1 MGRTRYGVY
10 CYNDTIRTNQNDKA
24 RVEPNQTLLFSS
36 LIMKTHIRLTV
47 LTVVTLL
54 FSFAASAQKK
64 SPSADSKVVKMLI
77 AKKMTPVKVTAK
89 DLVTKV
95 FGVADSNLSSPD
107 LKKSVAKT
115 LSVTPQE
122 DEGGLWLDPTDGYA
136 VSYYGMVPQVSA
148 VAMYDE
154 EDSEHLAYFSY
165 FFLFPYSNGSREN
178 ANYEQ
183 CAFCTS
189 LLQEMEDIG
198 MDMGGD
204 SSSDALFEA
213 VGNYGENNVNIRLV
227 EQNSDSTYVV
237 DPDHASG
244 DGRYIVVL
252 NVEPGAYNE
261 ADHWMAA
268 E

>member
-1 MGRTRYGVY
+1 
-10 CYNDTIRTNQNDKA
+10 
-24 RVEPNQTLLFSS
+24 
-36 LIMKTHIRLTV
+36 MKTPIRLTV

-54 FSFAASAQKK
+54 FAFAASAQKK
-64 SPSADSKVVKMLI
+64 SPVADSKVVKMLV
-77 AKKMTPVKVTAK
+77 AKKVTPVKVTAK

-95 FGVADSNLSSPD
+95 FGVADANLNSPD
-107 LKKSVAKT
+107 LKKSVSKS

-148 VAMYDE
+148 VAMYDD
-154 EDSEHLAYFSY
+154 EDSDHLAYFSY
-165 FFLFPYSNGSREN
+165 FFLFPYDNGTREN

-198 MDMGGD
+198 MDMGGATFT
-204 SSSDALFEA
+204 DALFEA
-213 VGNYGENNVNIRLV
+213 AGNYGENTVNLRLV
-227 EQNSDSTYVV
+227 EQQGDGSYVA
-237 DPDHASG
+237 DPDYATG
-244 DGRYIVVL
+244 DGRYILVL
-252 NVEPGAYNE
+252 NVEPGANNE

>member
-1 MGRTRYGVY
+1 
-10 CYNDTIRTNQNDKA
+10 
-24 RVEPNQTLLFSS
+24 
-36 LIMKTHIRLTV
+36 MKTHLRLTV

-54 FSFAASAQKK
+54 FAFAAYAQKK
-64 SPSADSKVVKMLI
+64 SPAADSKVVKMLI
-77 AKKMTPVKVTAK
+77 AKKTTPVKVTAK

-95 FGVADSNLSSPD
+95 FGVADSNLNGSD
-107 LKKSVAKT
+107 LKKSVAKS

-148 VAMYDE
+148 VAMYDGD
-154 EDSEHLAYFSY
+154 DSDHLAYFSY
-165 FFLFPYSNGSREN
+165 FFLFPYANGSRDN

-183 CAFCTS
+183 CAFCTT

-198 MDMGGD
+198 MDMGGATPT
-204 SSSDALFEA
+204 DALFEA
-213 VGNYGENNVNIRLV
+213 IGNYGENTVNIRLV
-227 EQNSDSTYVV
+227 EQNSNSTTVV

-244 DGRYIVVL
+244 DGRYIIVL